1 MTIILYFLHSLI
13 DLTYIRRLL
22 FIQAFFRDRSTH
34 PSKIKPLYRVQKL
47 FT

>member
-13 DLTYIRRLL
+13 DLTHIRRLL

-34 PSKIKPLYRVQKL
+34 SSKIKPLYRVQKL